1 MQAGA
6 AEAPGGSETVL
17 VAEDEDA
24 VRHLVCRV
32 LRSKGYRVVEAPDAE
47 TALALAETA
56 GPIDLLVTDL
66 VMPGLGGAALASR
79 LVADAPALR
88 VVFITGYAPEA
99 VERQGELSVGSG
111 LLEKPFS
118 ADQLARKVREALA
131 API

>member
-1 MQAGA
+1 M
-6 AEAPGGSETVL
+6 
-17 VAEDEDA
+17 AEDEDA

-32 LRSKGYRVVEAPDAE
+32 LRGKGYRVVEAPDAE
-47 TALALAETA
+47 AALGLAETA

-79 LVADAPALR
+79 MVAMRPALR

-99 VERQGELSVGSG
+99 VERQGELAVGSG